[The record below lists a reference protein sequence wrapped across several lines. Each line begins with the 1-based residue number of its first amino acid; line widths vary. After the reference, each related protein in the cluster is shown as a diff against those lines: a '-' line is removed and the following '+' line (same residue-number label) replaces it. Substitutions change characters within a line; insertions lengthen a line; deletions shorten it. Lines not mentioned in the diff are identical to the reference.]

1 MIERV
6 PMNPSNPDKFDIVIA
21 GAGFA
26 GLAMAKALADGMG
39 KSTRIA
45 VVKREHWSD
54 ELARADSRSIALSA
68 ASIRMLSKLGVWS
81 ACEAVA
87 QPVSAIDITDSSLR
101 AGIRPVL
108 LSYDNAIDGA
118 EAASQIV
125 SNAAVEKALSAA
137 VAVSPNVT
145 IIDAATVTSFKA
157 APHDLEITLSS
168 ARILQAK
175 LLIAAD
181 GRRSALRAMAGIK
194 TIGWPYNQSG
204 IVVTV
209 RHDRPHNGRAVQ
221 HFLPGGPFAMLPLP
235 GNKTCI
241 TWSEEASEAVRLMAL
256 DDAAFLGE
264 LETRAGGRLGAIELD
279 GPRKSWPL
287 ELFVARTFIAPRF
300 AMVGDAAHSVHPIA
314 GQGLNLGLR
323 DCAALAEVLVDAH
336 RLGLDI
342 AHGTTLER
350 YDRWRRFDT
359 MSSAAGFDALNR
371 LFSTDG
377 TLRRS
382 AREFGLGLVD
392 RLPGLKHRLVNE
404 AAGLTGDVP
413 RLLRGEAI

>member
-1 MIERV
+1 
-6 PMNPSNPDKFDIVIA
+6 MNPPNPDTFDIVIA

-26 GLAMAKALADGMG
+26 GLATAKALADGMG
-39 KSTRIA
+39 KSARIA
-45 VVKREHWSD
+45 VVMRERWGDD
-54 ELARADSRSIALSA
+54 EARADSRSIALSA
-68 ASIRMLSKLGVWS
+68 ASVRMLAKLGVWS
-81 ACEAVA
+81 ACEPLS
-87 QPVSAIDITDSSLR
+87 QPVTAIDITDSSLR

-108 LSYDNAIDGA
+108 LSYDNSIDGT

-125 SNAAVEKALSAA
+125 PNAALEKSLSAA
-137 VAVSPNVT
+137 VAACSSVT
-145 IIDAATVTSFKA
+145 IIDASTVSSFQA
-157 APHDLEITLSS
+157 NPSNAEITLSP
-168 ARILQAK
+168 ARTLTAK

-181 GRRSALRAMAGIK
+181 GRRSALRDKAGIK

-221 HFLPGGPFAMLPLP
+221 HFLPGGPFAMLPLL
-235 GNKTCI
+235 GNRTCI
-241 TWSEEASEAVRLMAL
+241 TWSEGTPEATRLMAL
-256 DDAAFLGE
+256 DDEAFIAE
-264 LETRAGGRLGAIELD
+264 LERRAGGRLGAIELD

-287 ELFVARTFIAPRF
+287 ELFVARTFIAERF
-300 AMVGDAAHSVHPIA
+300 ALIGDAAHCVHPIA

-323 DCAALAEVLVDAH
+323 DCAALAETIVDAH

-377 TLRRS
+377 RLRRS

-392 RLPGLKHRLVNE
+392 RLPGLKHRLVTE

>member
-1 MIERV
+1 MHK
-6 PMNPSNPDKFDIVIA
+6 SNPDTFDIVIA

-26 GLAMAKALADGMG
+26 GLTTAKALADGMG

-45 VVKREHWSD
+45 VVMRERWGD
-54 ELARADSRSIALSA
+54 EQTRADTRSIALSA
-68 ASIRMLSKLGVWS
+68 ASVRMLAKLGVWS
-81 ACEAVA
+81 ACQAVS

-108 LSYDNAIDGA
+108 LSYDNAIGGS
-118 EAASQIV
+118 ESASQIV
-125 SNAAVEKALSAA
+125 PNAALEKSLSAA
-137 VAVSPNVT
+137 VAACSNVT
-145 IIDAATVTSFKA
+145 IIDAATITAFTA
-157 APHDLEITLSS
+157 GPYNIEITLSPG
-168 ARILQAK
+168 RNLTAK

-181 GRRSALRAMAGIK
+181 GRRSTLRDMADIK

-204 IVVTV
+204 IVFTV

-235 GNKTCI
+235 SLAGSNRTCI
-241 TWSEEASEAVRLMAL
+241 TWSEGTAEATRLMAL
-256 DDAAFLGE
+256 DDQAFTAE
-264 LETRAGGRLGAIELD
+264 LERRAGGHLGAIELD

-287 ELFVARTFIAPRF
+287 ELFIARTFIAPRF
-300 AMVGDAAHSVHPIA
+300 AMVGDAAHCVHPIA
-314 GQGLNLGLR
+314 GQGLNLGLL
-323 DCAALAEVLVDAH
+323 DCAALAEVIVDAH

-371 LFSTDG
+371 LFSTEG
-377 TLRRS
+377 PLRRS
-382 AREFGLGLVD
+382 AREFGLGLVN